1 MTTASTTTA
10 QAPADPTRKW
20 WTLIAVCTATF
31 MLLIDITVVNVALPD
46 IQRSLHSSFSDLQW
60 VVDAYSLTLAA
71 FLLTAGVFGD
81 MFGRRR
87 IFAVGLSIF
96 SVASLVCGLSSSS
109 LMLNLARAVQ
119 GVGGAIMF
127 ATSLALIAAA
137 FSGRERGTAFGIYGA
152 VIGGAVAVGPL
163 VGGALTSGISWRWI
177 FYVNVPI
184 GVLAV
189 LITLLRVHESKAPN
203 TRRVDWI
210 GLSSF
215 SGALVMLVVALV
227 RAPDDGW
234 GSTLIVGLLIGAGA
248 LLAIFLLAE
257 WRQRDPMLDLT
268 LFKRPAVVGVSL
280 AGFTLSG
287 SIFAMFLYI
296 TLYVQDDLGYGP
308 LAAGVRFL
316 PITVLA
322 FLVSFFVGRLTV
334 RINARFLLGTG
345 MLLIT
350 GGCLLMATTHASSGW
365 TVLLPG
371 FVVAG
376 IGIGTV
382 NPSLASSAISV
393 VPPQK
398 SGMASGINSTFRQ
411 VGIATGIA
419 GLGTVF
425 QTQILQRTTHALN
438 GSPAGQ
444 AVAAHGGGALQ
455 AALVGGNVRAVITT
469 LPSQAARIAV
479 LQAYRVGFSA
489 TLDRLMIIAAV
500 IAFIGAVGSF
510 VLVRQRDFVPSFA
523 PPVGAHPAE
532 SGDRMVT
539 MPSSAPGQPG
549 EPG

>member
-1 MTTASTTTA
+1 
-10 QAPADPTRKW
+10 
-20 WTLIAVCTATF
+20 
-31 MLLIDITVVNVALPD
+31 
-46 IQRSLHSSFSDLQW
+46 
-60 VVDAYSLTLAA
+60 
-71 FLLTAGVFGD
+71 
-81 MFGRRR
+81 
-87 IFAVGLSIF
+87 
-96 SVASLVCGLSSSS
+96 
-109 LMLNLARAVQ
+109 
-119 GVGGAIMF
+119 
-127 ATSLALIAAA
+127 
-137 FSGRERGTAFGIYGA
+137 
-152 VIGGAVAVGPL
+152 
-163 VGGALTSGISWRWI
+163 
-177 FYVNVPI
+177 
-184 GVLAV
+184 
-189 LITLLRVHESKAPN
+189 
-203 TRRVDWI
+203 
-210 GLSSF
+210 
-215 SGALVMLVVALV
+215 
-227 RAPDDGW
+227 
-234 GSTLIVGLLIGAGA
+234 
-248 LLAIFLLAE
+248 
-257 WRQRDPMLDLT
+257 MLDLT

-334 RINARFLLGTG
+334 RIHARFLLGTG

-376 IGIGTV
+376 VGIGTV

-425 QTQILQRTTHALN
+425 QTQILQRTTHALG

-469 LPSQAARIAV
+469 LPSQAARTAV

-523 PPVGAHPAE
+523 PPAGAHPAE
-532 SGDRMVT
+532 PADRMVT
-539 MPSSAPGQPG
+539 TPGSAPGQPG

>member
-1 MTTASTTTA
+1 
-10 QAPADPTRKW
+10 
-20 WTLIAVCTATF
+20 
-31 MLLIDITVVNVALPD
+31 
-46 IQRSLHSSFSDLQW
+46 
-60 VVDAYSLTLAA
+60 
-71 FLLTAGVFGD
+71 

-87 IFAVGLSIF
+87 IFAIGLSIF
-96 SVASLVCGLSSSS
+96 TLASLVCGLSSSS

-334 RINARFLLGTG
+334 RIHARFLLGTG
-345 MLLIT
+345 MLLIA

-425 QTQILQRTTHALN
+425 QTQILQRTTHALG

-469 LPSQAARIAV
+469 LPSQAARTAV

-510 VLVRQRDFVPSFA
+510 VLIRQRDFVPSFA
-523 PPVGAHPAE
+523 PPTGAHPAE
-532 SGDRMVT
+532 PGDRMVAT
-539 MPSSAPGQPG
+539 PSSASGQPG